1 MRKRYKESSKDCL
14 NFVLS
19 DDRSTLT
26 LCAKLKVLRSACILL
41 SLLLLSLVLLLS
53 LFKTPFKA
61 KTQSQRMIR

>member
-61 KTQSQRMIR
+61 KA